1 MDYVRPIFE
10 VCWLRA
16 ADRRRNGGLAG
27 NRTLE
32 NTNRCPGL
40 ARGGRCRRSG
50 TVLVWWRLLLPVLL
64 GMVGLVIDGGL
75 LMATYRHAQNAADAA
90 ALLGAN
96 QQLQVLQGSLA
107 TTNTATVAAIVTSGT
122 AGNNLTNA
130 KVAVTFGY
138 APSYATSG
146 GTNYVQVVVTAP
158 ITTDFMQVLP
168 GFNQNRSVQAQ
179 AVAGVESQPLNAG
192 VLTLGSDGT
201 GISMTK
207 GSVTLSASG
216 ANGAILITPSMLPPF
231 PFRQIATPFKPQI
244 CKSSAAPSAMQAR
257 SSARCKPAWRRPP
270 TRSPAW
276 RAGTTYGGVIATSAG
291 TITTATFSGGT
302 LSPGTYSAAGG
313 ITLSATGTL
322 YIKPGVSMSP
332 AA

>member
-1 MDYVRPIFE
+1 
-10 VCWLRA
+10 
-16 ADRRRNGGLAG
+16 
-27 NRTLE
+27 
-32 NTNRCPGL
+32 
-40 ARGGRCRRSG
+40 
-50 TVLVWWRLLLPVLL
+50 
-64 GMVGLVIDGGL
+64 MVGLVIDGGL

-138 APSYATSG
+138 RTLLRDFRGHQLRPSRRHCSHHHLFHAGASRLQSEPVG
-146 GTNYVQVVVTAP
+146 A
-158 ITTDFMQVLP
+158 
-168 GFNQNRSVQAQ
+168 RSRPWRASS
-179 AVAGVESQPLNAG
+179 EQPLNAG
-192 VLTLGSDGT
+192 VLTLGSDRHWNKRDEGLGDAQAPREPT
-201 GISMTK
+201 EQYSFNSRT
-207 GSVTLSASG
+207 A
-216 ANGAILITPSMLPPF
+216 LPPF

-270 TRSPAW
+270 NRTPLAQAGHRLRRRHRYVRRDDHYRNRQRRHVEPRNIQCRGRDRSFRPPAPS
-276 RAGTTYGGVIATSAG
+276 IS
-291 TITTATFSGGT
+291 
-302 LSPGTYSAAGG
+302 SP
-313 ITLSATGTL
+313 
-322 YIKPGVSMSP
+322 VSTMSP